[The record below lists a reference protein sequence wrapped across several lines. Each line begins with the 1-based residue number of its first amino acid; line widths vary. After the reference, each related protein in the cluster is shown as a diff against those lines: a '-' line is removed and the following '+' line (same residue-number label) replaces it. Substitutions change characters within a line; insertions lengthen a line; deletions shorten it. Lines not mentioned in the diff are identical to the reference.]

1 MISVAR
7 ELRVAC
13 GRIFLLLI
21 VAQRAAFLAKRD
33 AFLAKRVAVEDRPPA
48 PKEANMP
55 RRSRWDQEDS
65 DEERPVYRGPR
76 NYEGATSVIG
86 DAWDDLVTSVKRA
99 AEKIRDANDDGT
111 DGPTLS
117 ERAKQSWEKAKVEW
131 EKMNEQQKN
140 TSGMPE
146 GCFCDMRGWAC
157 PKHRGKEKWR
167 QSHVVKIHEAYNG
180 GDGGAAANGAASDAA
195 AEDNTHLDALMA
207 QLMTMGFEPE
217 RITQALTRHR
227 DLESA
232 ISFLIDSPEPPPES
246 LGEMSTIVLN
256 TSVVCLVRKTRSA
269 FEWRPKSSGLS
280 TSGSVSMYLRKTSM
294 SEP

>member
-1 MISVAR
+1 M
-7 ELRVAC
+7 
-13 GRIFLLLI
+13 
-21 VAQRAAFLAKRD
+21 
-33 AFLAKRVAVEDRPPA
+33 PP
-48 PKEANMP
+48 
-55 RRSRWDQEDS
+55 RSRWDQDDS
-65 DEERPVYRGPR
+65 DDERPIYRGPR

-99 AEKIRDANDDGT
+99 AEKIRDANDDGS

-180 GDGGAAANGAASDAA
+180 GDGGAAASS
-195 AEDNTHLDALMA
+195 T
-207 QLMTMGFEPE
+207 
-217 RITQALTRHR
+217 
-227 DLESA
+227 SA
-232 ISFLIDSPEPPPES
+232 ID
-246 LGEMSTIVLN
+246 
-256 TSVVCLVRKTRSA
+256 R
-269 FEWRPKSSGLS
+269 
-280 TSGSVSMYLRKTSM
+280 TSGVG
-294 SEP
+294 